1 MMIVRNLEEKI
12 TKEREKRG
20 RIKIMMNRKIE
31 GLILLRI
38 FGRKESTWQQL
49 SQPVYPQE

>member
-31 GLILLRI
+31 GLIFIRNFTTI
-38 FGRKESTWQQL
+38 RKK
-49 SQPVYPQE
+49 

>member
-1 MMIVRNLEEKI
+1 MEIRAKTVA
-12 TKEREKRG
+12 
-20 RIKIMMNRKIE
+20 

-38 FGRKESTWQQL
+38 FGRKESIWQQL